1 MQQIAKDPKART
13 YVYHQIKSPDGK
25 VVSAEE
31 AETLYRKGWVDTP
44 AKFGR
49 GLTGRYHSFVQLL
62 GRIPLFLRKEW
73 KWLLGFIVSL
83 LGLYIAYLK
92 L

>member
-49 GLTGRYHSFVQLL
+49 GLTGRYHS
-62 GRIPLFLRKEW
+62 
-73 KWLLGFIVSL
+73 
-83 LGLYIAYLK
+83 
-92 L
+92 